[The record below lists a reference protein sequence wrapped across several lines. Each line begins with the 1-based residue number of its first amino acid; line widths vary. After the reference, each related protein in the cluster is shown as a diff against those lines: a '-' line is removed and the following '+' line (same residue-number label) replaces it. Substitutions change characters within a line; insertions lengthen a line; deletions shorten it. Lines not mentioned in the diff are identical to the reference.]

1 MLFKNFPSKKP
12 LLKMYLQKIESKIYE
27 LRGQKVMLD
36 FDLAELYETQT
47 KYLKRAVRANIKRF
61 PSDFM
66 FELSKKEWNTLRC
79 NFSTSNKKGGTRY
92 LPFAFTELGVAMLS
106 AVLNSEKAI
115 DVNISIMRAFVFI
128 RQYTLTHKDLTKKL
142 KELESRYNQQFKD
155 VYEAISYLL
164 NKDKQESQQ
173 KQRKRIGYK

>member
-1 MLFKNFPSKKP
+1 
-12 LLKMYLQKIESKIYE
+12 MYLQKIESKIYE

-92 LPFAFTELGVAMLS
+92 LPFA
-106 AVLNSEKAI
+106 
-115 DVNISIMRAFVFI
+115 
-128 RQYTLTHKDLTKKL
+128 
-142 KELESRYNQQFKD
+142 
-155 VYEAISYLL
+155 
-164 NKDKQESQQ
+164 
-173 KQRKRIGYK
+173 